1 MDNIQLYYIDNE
13 INKIDK
19 MKQGDV
25 IYKNGVELLVVLSYD
40 HNEPCKG
47 CFFYEDK
54 ACVSERLIKCWDCKK
69 EYIFT
74 AIRKYN
80 TTELCGIV
88 KRYEDTYKIILKT
101 IKKIEKE
108 CQKYV
113 IWDTVHMIWMQKE
126 INISDIKEKAIKLAI
141 DAMKPIPI
149 CSSPCYSIS
158 DNRSPEEKHEEEMRF
173 CKDLNDLRCE
183 MLIDMAKKIEEYL
196 LQDI

>member
-1 MDNIQLYYIDNE
+1 
-13 INKIDK
+13 

>member
-54 ACVSERLIKCWDCKK
+54 ACGSERLIKCWDCKK

-88 KRYEDTYKIILKT
+88 KRYQKKFCFKGYYYVEVKEQDDKELLGAMGRVVYK
-101 IKKIEKE
+101 
-108 CQKYV
+108 
-113 IWDTVHMIWMQKE
+113 
-126 INISDIKEKAIKLAI
+126 
-141 DAMKPIPI
+141 
-149 CSSPCYSIS
+149 
-158 DNRSPEEKHEEEMRF
+158 
-173 CKDLNDLRCE
+173 
-183 MLIDMAKKIEEYL
+183 
-196 LQDI
+196 